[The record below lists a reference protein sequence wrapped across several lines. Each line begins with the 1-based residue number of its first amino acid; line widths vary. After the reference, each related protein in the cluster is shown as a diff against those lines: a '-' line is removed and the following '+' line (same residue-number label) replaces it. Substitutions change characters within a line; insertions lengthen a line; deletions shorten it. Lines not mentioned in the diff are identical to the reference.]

1 MARKPGSDYVKA
13 FLLRSLFLL
22 LLFTHYLV
30 TVRSEKDLEHLKRAE
45 RLFQGQKGR
54 RRNVLEAASGG
65 YERSDR
71 GVSPSTGHR
80 RTARGKAG
88 NPRRRSDKL
97 RVPTPTDVE
106 PHTLKG
112 CNELGDCWSAALQLG
127 SPAPR
132 LLERDS
138 GITTPTSLH
147 LPQALF

>member
-1 MARKPGSDYVKA
+1 MKGATEGSVPA
-13 FLLRSLFLL
+13 LA
-22 LLFTHYLV
+22 T
-30 TVRSEKDLEHLKRAE
+30 E
-45 RLFQGQKGR
+45 GR
-54 RRNVLEAASGG
+54 REAKQG
-65 YERSDR
+65 
-71 GVSPSTGHR
+71 TH
-80 RTARGKAG
+80 AG

-112 CNELGDCWSAALQLG
+112 CNELGDCWSAALKLG